1 MIGAGFH
8 LASGARVRGAGAG
21 RWLLTRGAFCS
32 ILRSSGGVWRRLVA
46 RGVWDAEVGGS
57 SPLTPTGATPAGVAQ
72 LAELLPSKQ
81 VVARSNRVARS
92 PQQVVS
98 PNS

>member
-1 MIGAGFH
+1 MHG
-8 LASGARVRGAGAG
+8 LCPLS
-21 RWLLTRGAFCS
+21 LTPSTFCP
-32 ILRSSGGVWRRLVA
+32 ILRSVGGVWRRPVA

-57 SPLTPTGATPAGVAQ
+57 SPLTPTVAVFAGVAQ

-92 PQQVVS
+92 DLMRSSWALLKVS
-98 PNS
+98 